1 MTNRRADSE
10 SGTRPNIV
18 LIMADDLGWSDLGC
32 YGSEISTPNLDSL
45 AASGIRFTQMYN
57 SARCCPSR
65 ASLLTGLNPHQA
77 GIGHMV
83 NNMGLPAYQGYLN
96 DNCVTIAEVL
106 KSSGYRTLMA
116 GKWHVAGDQ
125 VSLPPGWHPNMPG
138 YPSPRGR
145 GFDRFYGILS
155 GGGSYYNPNMLMDD
169 DTQISVETT
178 DYHFTDVISS
188 KAVQFVDDAVHRD
201 EPFFLYMAFTAPHWP
216 LHAWPD
222 DIERYRGKYLKG
234 WDETRMNR
242 HESQRGLGVVDPR
255 WELSP
260 REPAVRPWDDEQEK
274 EWRDVQM
281 AVYAA
286 QVEQVD
292 RGIGRLIEKL
302 KASGEF
308 ENTVIV
314 FLADNGGCAEF
325 LAEDTT
331 VPDPE
336 RYNYPTVDGRVV
348 RTGNSPDIE
357 PGPPDTFASVDIA
370 WANVNNTPFR
380 LFKHYTYEGG
390 ISTPFIMHYPNG
402 TNSGGSI
409 FNNPAH
415 ITDINATLLD
425 LAGASYPST
434 FNGHDIKPLEGE
446 SFASVLSGHEWERDK
461 PIAWEHEGNRAV
473 RMGDWKLV
481 SEIADPGD
489 PNSRAVWELYNIPE
503 DRVESN
509 DLINGD
515 RDRADGMLRYYNEW
529 AERCE
534 VEDWATA
541 PFNPRPAL
549 NTYSRHNHGGPV
561 IAARLGPRRGLA
573 R

>member
-1 MTNRRADSE
+1 MTKDQNVAKQ
-10 SGTRPNIV
+10 RPNIV

-45 AASGIRFTQMYN
+45 AANGIRFTQMYN

-83 NNMGLPAYQGYLN
+83 NDMGLPAYQGYLN
-96 DNCVTIAEVL
+96 DSCVTIAEVL
-106 KSSGYRTLMA
+106 KSAGYRTLMT

-125 VSLPPGWHPNMPG
+125 TNLPEGWHPDMPG

-155 GGGSYYNPNMLMDD
+155 GGGSYYNPNMLVDD
-169 DTQISVETT
+169 RTLISVETT
-178 DYHFTDVISS
+178 DYHFTDAISD
-188 KAVQFVDDAVHRD
+188 KAVQFVDDAIHRP

-216 LHAWPD
+216 LHAWPE
-222 DIERYRGKYLKG
+222 DIEGYRGNYMQG

-242 HESQRGLGVVDPR
+242 HETQRGLGIVDPR

-260 REPAVRPWDDEQEK
+260 RESAVKPWTDEQHK
-274 EWRDVQM
+274 EWRDLQM

-292 RGIGRLIEKL
+292 RGIGRLIDKL
-302 KASGEF
+302 KAMGEF
-308 ENTVIV
+308 ENTLIV
-314 FLADNGGCAEF
+314 FLADNGGCAEL
-325 LAEDTT
+325 LAEDTPG
-331 VPDPE
+331 PDPD
-336 RYNYPTVDGRVV
+336 RYNYPTVDGRLV

-380 LFKHYTYEGG
+380 LFKHYTHEGG

-402 TNSGGSI
+402 TDARGQVFSS
-409 FNNPAH
+409 PAH
-415 ITDINATLLD
+415 ISDISATLLD
-425 LAGASYPST
+425 VAGAAYPST
-434 FNGHDIKPLEGE
+434 FNGNDIKPLEGE
-446 SFASVLSGHEWERDK
+446 SFASVLDGDEWEREA

-473 RMGDWKLV
+473 RMGEWKLV
-481 SEIADPGD
+481 SEIADPAD
-489 PNSRAVWELYNIPE
+489 PDSRAVWELYNIND
-503 DRVESN
+503 DRVEAN
-509 DLINGD
+509 DLIDGERN
-515 RDRADGMLRYYNEW
+515 RAEKMLCYYIEW

-541 PFNPRPAL
+541 PFNPRPGL
-549 NTYSRHNHGGPV
+549 NTFSRHNHGGPV
-561 IAARLGPRRGLA
+561 IAARLGPRRKLA
-573 R
+573 SR

>member
-1 MTNRRADSE
+1 MTTEAGSDKTDS
-10 SGTRPNIV
+10 RPNIV

-32 YGSEISTPNLDSL
+32 YGSEIRTPNLDAL
-45 AASGIRFTQMYN
+45 AAGGIRFTQMYN

-83 NNMGLPAYQGYLN
+83 NDLGLPAYQGYLN

-106 KSSGYRTLMA
+106 KSSGYRTLMT

-125 VSLPPGWHPNMPG
+125 GNLPDGWYPDMPG

-169 DTQISVETT
+169 LTRISIETT
-178 DYHFTDVISS
+178 DYHLTDAIAS
-188 KAVQFVDDAVHRD
+188 KSVQFVDDAILRS

-242 HESQRGLGVVDPR
+242 HESQRGLGIVDSR
-255 WELSP
+255 WNLSP
-260 REPAVRPWDDEQEK
+260 REAAVKPWTEEQHK
-274 EWRDVQM
+274 EWRDLQM
-281 AVYAA
+281 AVYSA

-292 RGIGRLIEKL
+292 RGVGQLVEKL
-302 KASGEF
+302 KAEGEF

-314 FLADNGGCAEF
+314 FLADNGGCAEL
-325 LAEDTT
+325 LAEDTP
-331 VPDPE
+331 VPDPS
-336 RYNYPTVDGRVV
+336 RYNYPTVDGRLV
-348 RTGNSPDIE
+348 RTGNSPDIN
-357 PGPPDTFASVDIA
+357 PGPPDTFGSVDIA

-380 LFKHYTYEGG
+380 LFKHYTHEGG

-402 TNSGGSI
+402 TDSKGAV

-415 ITDINATLLD
+415 ISDINATLID
-425 LAGASYPST
+425 IAGANYPST
-434 FNGHDIKPLEGE
+434 FNGHDIKPIEGE
-446 SFASVLSGHEWERDK
+446 SFASVLTGDDWERDS

-473 RMGDWKLV
+473 RIGDWKLV
-481 SEIADPGD
+481 SEIADSSDPG
-489 PNSRAVWELYNIPE
+489 SRAAWELYNITD

-509 DLINGD
+509 DLIN
-515 RDRADGMLRYYNEW
+515 REKDRADAMLRYYNEW

-541 PFNPRPAL
+541 PFSLRPKL
-549 NTYSRHNHGGPV
+549 NTVSRHNHGGPV
-561 IAARLGPRRGLA
+561 IPARLGPRRKLA
-573 R
+573 D